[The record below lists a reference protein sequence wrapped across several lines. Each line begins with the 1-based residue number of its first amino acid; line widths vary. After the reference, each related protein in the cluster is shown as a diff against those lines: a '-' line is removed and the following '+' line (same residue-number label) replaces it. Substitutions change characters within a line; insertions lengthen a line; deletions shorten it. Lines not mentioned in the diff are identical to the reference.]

1 VPVRVGLLTV
11 SDDQV
16 HSDKVTLAL
25 AGVNPPPD
33 GSVYEAWLEGET
45 EPPLS
50 LGKLTLS
57 GDAINHTFTDPNGR
71 NLLGLYNRMFI
82 SVEPASDTDPAPS
95 GVNAFEGEVAPAVM
109 EPIRLAVAAAP
120 DTPDGDGYTLNA
132 LNQVLKIEPEVGF
145 QKDYSIANNDLAA
158 LKIQAEGILNIIEG
172 ETAPNFG
179 DRDGSGDVYN
189 PGDGFGLIG
198 SGQGAGY
205 LQIIA
210 NQAIAAGQAQGVALE
225 TAQQALQTQAAVE
238 NSISLVEQ
246 IRDLELQILQ
256 ASDTASVAD
265 AVNQVVE
272 LTSSL
277 TDADGVDLAAPDQ
290 GGVRTV
296 YTLAQLMASIEVFPV
311 AGQPAAPAVEPAPE
325 LIDEHGA
332 ESVSE
337 HAGN

>member
-1 VPVRVGLLTV
+1 MDRHPGMPEAMKNQVVRQPLEHVYPVRLAHHLRVG
-11 SDDQV
+11 
-16 HSDKVTLAL
+16 
-25 AGVNPPPD
+25 
-33 GSVYEAWLEGET
+33 
-45 EPPLS
+45 
-50 LGKLTLS
+50 
-57 GDAINHTFTDPNGR
+57 
-71 NLLGLYNRMFI
+71 
-82 SVEPASDTDPAPS
+82 
-95 GVNAFEGEVAPAVM
+95 
-109 EPIRLAVAAAP
+109 
-120 DTPDGDGYTLNA
+120 
-132 LNQVLKIEPEVGF
+132 
-145 QKDYSIANNDLAA
+145 
-158 LKIQAEGILNIIEG
+158 
-172 ETAPNFG
+172 
-179 DRDGSGDVYN
+179 
-189 PGDGFGLIG
+189 
-198 SGQGAGY
+198 
-205 LQIIA
+205 
-210 NQAIAAGQAQGVALE
+210 AAGQAQGVALE

-256 ASDTASVAD
+256 ASDTASVAN